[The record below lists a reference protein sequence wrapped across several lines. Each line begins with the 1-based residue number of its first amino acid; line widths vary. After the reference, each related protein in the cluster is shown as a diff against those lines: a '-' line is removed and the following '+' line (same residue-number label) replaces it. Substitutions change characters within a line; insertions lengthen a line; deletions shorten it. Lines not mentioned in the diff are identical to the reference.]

1 MRFCYFSLI
10 SLVYLW
16 SGMVRADDPA
26 LTNNPLTLQSR
37 TSGDLGALPPAG
49 IDYGCSECAN
59 RVTGTTGLQN
69 MPVTQCLT
77 MSDVISICGGSK
89 PTIWIN
95 PKLEPRDAANRL
107 LGAFQA
113 MGYEVAPKTGEK

>member
-1 MRFCYFSLI
+1 M
-10 SLVYLW
+10 
-16 SGMVRADDPA
+16 D
-26 LTNNPLTLQSR
+26 
-37 TSGDLGALPPAG
+37 
-49 IDYGCSECAN
+49 
-59 RVTGTTGLQN
+59 
-69 MPVTQCLT
+69 QCLT

-113 MGYEVAPKTGEK
+113 MGYEIAPK